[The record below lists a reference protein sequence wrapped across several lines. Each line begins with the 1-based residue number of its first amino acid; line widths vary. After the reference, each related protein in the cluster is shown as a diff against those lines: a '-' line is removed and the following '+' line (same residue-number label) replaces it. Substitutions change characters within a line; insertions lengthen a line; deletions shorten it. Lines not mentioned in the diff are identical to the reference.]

1 VYLLSYATYILAVF
15 GELKDCRVAMIV
27 KIRFQEG
34 MFPVNETDMHRAK
47 SPNGTKQ
54 SDTIYTNYPPP
65 SSTPPTLTV
74 IFTGNGDIPL
84 AFVINGTAVRPRSDE
99 V

>member
-1 VYLLSYATYILAVF
+1 
-15 GELKDCRVAMIV
+15 M
-27 KIRFQEG
+27 
-34 MFPVNETDMHRAK
+34 DMHRAK
-47 SPNGTKQ
+47 SPNDAKQ

-99 V
+99 VWVSIVCNDLDSVDANAVLNVWRSTDGIK

>member
-1 VYLLSYATYILAVF
+1 MT
-15 GELKDCRVAMIV
+15 V
-27 KIRFQEG
+27 KIRFQAG
-34 MFPVNETDMHRAK
+34 TRDVFSVSETNMHRTK
-47 SPNGTKQ
+47 LPNSAKQ
-54 SDTIYTNYPPP
+54 SDIIYMNYPPP

-74 IFTGNGDIPL
+74 TFTGNGDIPL

>member
-1 VYLLSYATYILAVF
+1 
-15 GELKDCRVAMIV
+15 
-27 KIRFQEG
+27 
-34 MFPVNETDMHRAK
+34 MHRAK
-47 SPNGTKQ
+47 SPNDAKQ

-99 V
+99 VWVSIVCNDLDSVDANAVLNVWRSTDGIK